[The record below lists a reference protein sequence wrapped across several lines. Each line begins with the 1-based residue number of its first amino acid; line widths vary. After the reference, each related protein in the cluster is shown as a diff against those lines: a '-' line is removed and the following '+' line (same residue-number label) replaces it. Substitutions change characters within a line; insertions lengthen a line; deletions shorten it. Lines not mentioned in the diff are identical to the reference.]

1 LSRRKDRE
9 RYQRLKQQDPDYAG
23 FRGVTATPTKTPPAM
38 ESVVCSGCGRRR
50 NVPADTL
57 PADRSSYL
65 CLRCQEEGA
74 GVDADAA
81 GLPEGR

>member
-9 RYQRLKQQDPDYAG
+9 RYQSLKQQNPDYIG
-23 FRGVTATPTKTPPAM
+23 FRGMNSAPTKAPPAM
-38 ESVVCSGCGRRR
+38 ESVVCSGCGRKR

-65 CLRCQEEGA
+65 CLRCQGEQARA
-74 GVDADAA
+74 GVDAA
-81 GLPEGR
+81 G